1 MADALDGTISLR
13 RTPGVLRRLELWS
26 SPINR
31 IFADI
36 RCTCYGAHQ
45 LAWLHD
51 SATDYAIHV
60 RCSSDPTLH
69 DCNPGSIG
77 LSARVF
83 DTKLGSVRL
92 RRRHEQFHAQ

>member
-13 RTPGVLRRLELWS
+13 RTPGVLWRLKLWS

-36 RCTCYGAHQ
+36 QRPCYGGR
-45 LAWLHD
+45 LLSWLRD
-51 SATDYAIHV
+51 STTDYAIHV

-69 DCNPGSIG
+69 DCNPGPIG

-83 DTKLGSVRL
+83 DTKLGSVLL

>member
-13 RTPGVLRRLELWS
+13 RTPGVLWRLELWS

-31 IFADI
+31 ILADI
-36 RCTCYGAHQ
+36 RRPCYGARL
-45 LAWLHD
+45 LAWLRD
-51 SATDYAIHV
+51 STTDYAIHV

-69 DCNPGSIG
+69 DCNPGPIG

-92 RRRHEQFHAQ
+92 RHHHEQFHAQ